1 MKTTIKTLIII
12 GSLAC
17 TAGAVKAADAAE
29 NWSANCASCHGKD
42 GSGATLMGKKL
53 GVKDYRDA
61 KVQESFTDEK
71 AIAAITAGVTED
83 GKTKMKAFKE
93 KLTDAEIKD
102 LVAHI
107 RKFKQ

>member
-1 MKTTIKTLIII
+1 MKIKALIII

-17 TAGAVKAADAAE
+17 SAGALKAADAAE

-42 GSGATLMGKKL
+42 GSGATLMGKKA
-53 GVKDYRDA
+53 GAKDYRDA

-71 AIAAITAGVTED
+71 AIQAIKEGITAD
-83 GKTKMKAFKE
+83 GKTKMKAFAG
-93 KLTDAEIKD
+93 KLTDDEIKD
-102 LVAHI
+102 LVAFI